1 MHSIEEV
8 EAITGYSKNTLY
20 SLTSILNIKPY
31 KNHIKG
37 TPSKGVY
44 DKSDIDKLLEYKS
57 LTTEHRK
64 SKKEALR
71 IISEKTQTNSYRDS
85 EAVN

>member
-71 IISEKTQTNSYRDS
+71 IISEKTQTNTSGDS
-85 EAVN
+85 KITN